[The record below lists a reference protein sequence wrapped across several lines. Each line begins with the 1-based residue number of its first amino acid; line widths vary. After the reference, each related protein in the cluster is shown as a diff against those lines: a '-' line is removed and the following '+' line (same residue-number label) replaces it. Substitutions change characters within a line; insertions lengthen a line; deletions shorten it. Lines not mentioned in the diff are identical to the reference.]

1 MLYANV
7 FSSLRA
13 GEVPAFNFTIWKV
26 IILEKYEINKF
37 IEEYTI
43 KLNDLY
49 QAFNI
54 ETKAPIHNEL
64 EEEIQ
69 SPTFWNDQDNA
80 QKVIAKANAIK
91 EILQGYNKADMMF
104 TDIKALVEMALIDEE
119 AMLLLEEEISNFKE
133 YMSALEEKALL
144 NGKYDMG
151 DCILEL
157 HPGAGG
163 TESMDWCDML
173 YRMYTRFCQKKG
185 FKVSVLD
192 YQAGD
197 EAGVKSVTMSIK
209 GAYAY
214 GLLKG
219 ERGVHRLVR
228 ISPFDSNARRH
239 TSFCSCDIAPQVEN
253 NDDIKINDEDLKIDV
268 YRSSGAGGQSVNTTD
283 SAVRIT
289 HKPTGI
295 VVTCQNERSQI
306 KNREVAY
313 SILKSKLLEL
323 EIKKQEDELRAIK
336 GEQMEINFGSQIRSY
351 VFCPYTL
358 CKDHRTGFEMG
369 NINAVMDGDI
379 EGYMLAYLK
388 YIAGGKNE

>member
-1 MLYANV
+1 MSPL
-7 FSSLRA
+7 
-13 GEVPAFNFTIWKV
+13 
-26 IILEKYEINKF
+26 ILDGDSMEKYEINKF
-37 IEEYTI
+37 LDDYKI
-43 KLNDLY
+43 KLNDLFI
-49 QAFNI
+49 AFNI
-54 ETKAPIHNEL
+54 EEKTPVFKEL
-64 EEEIQ
+64 EEKIAD
-69 SPTFWNDQDNA
+69 PNFWNNQEEA
-80 QKVIAKANAIK
+80 QKIIAKSNGIK
-91 EILQGYNKADMMF
+91 DILTSYDKAKASYD
-104 TDIKALVEMALIDEE
+104 DIEALVEMALNDDE
-119 AMLLLEEEISNFKE
+119 AMLLLEEEISSFKD
-133 YMSALEEKALL
+133 YMDTLEEKALL
-144 NGKYDMG
+144 NGKYDDS

-163 TESMDWCDML
+163 TESMDWADML

-197 EAGVKSVTMSIK
+197 EAGIKSVTMSIK
-209 GAYAY
+209 GPYAY

-239 TSFCSCDIAPQVEN
+239 TSFCSCDIAPQI
-253 NDDIKINDEDLKIDV
+253 DDAEEVKINEEDLKIDV

-323 EIKKQEDELRAIK
+323 ELKKKEEELKSIK
-336 GEQMEINFGSQIRSY
+336 GEQMDINFGSQIRSY

-358 CKDHRTGFEMG
+358 CKDHRTNYEMG
-369 NINAVMDGDI
+369 NIQAVMDGDI

-388 YIAGGKNE
+388 LMASANKN